1 MVSLHHPCYALHGTG
16 AAEDLALC
24 FSSVGYA
31 QLYFGF
37 ALTAPTFLQIIPL
50 NWSFWLF
57 CGTSAWNHFVL
68 EVSVVASQAGDF
80 R

>member
-1 MVSLHHPCYALHGTG
+1 MVVSYHPCCAMHSTS

-37 ALTAPTFLQIIPL
+37 ALTPRVFHQIIP
-50 NWSFWLF
+50 
-57 CGTSAWNHFVL
+57 
-68 EVSVVASQAGDF
+68 
-80 R
+80 